1 MLKPLYGKG
10 KAVPVQLPLWPL
22 NPWVK
27 NPQYPFNM
35 RLSEHQ
41 PPSGHSQDE
50 KNLLPLLRIEP
61 QVLCFLAPTVVITP
75 RHLMFIN

>member
-1 MLKPLYGKG
+1 MEGSDQLHA
-10 KAVPVQLPLWPL
+10 KAPSLLGG
-22 NPWVK
+22 K
-27 NPQYPFNM
+27 NPVPHEQKAEWAPASIWA
-35 RLSEHQ
+35 L
-41 PPSGHSQDE
+41 QDE